1 MNWTKFL
8 TADKDRSV
16 FFTSVTIL
24 ASAVAVVAV
33 SNEHYIVT
41 AMAAGAAVVG
51 LVGLLA
57 KAVTEIAAPM
67 IDTAILSMTGRF
79 KRFEG
84 SAHNGTYNQ

>member
-1 MNWTKFL
+1 MNWTKIL

-16 FFTSVTIL
+16 FFTGVTIL

-33 SNEHYIVT
+33 SNELYIVT

-57 KAVTEIAAPM
+57 KAVTEIAAPI
-67 IDTAILSMTGRF
+67 IDTAIQSMTGRF
-79 KRFEG
+79 KRFES
-84 SAHNGTYNQ
+84 SAHNQK

>member
-1 MNWTKFL
+1 MNWTKIL

-16 FFTSVTIL
+16 FFTGVTIL

-33 SNEHYIVT
+33 SNELYIVT

-57 KAVTEIAAPM
+57 KAVTEIASPI
-67 IDTAILSMTGRF
+67 IDTAIQSMTGRF
-79 KRFEG
+79 KRFE
-84 SAHNGTYNQ
+84 SSVHNHK